1 MPRPFFLRQK
11 FARFMLKLIG
21 WTTTG
26 ETPPN
31 GILVGA
37 PHTSNWDWP
46 ISLLLFW
53 SSGIQPTVLAKKEL
67 FVPPLSWLLKAT
79 GAIPLDRDNPRRTVE
94 DLVAQARAADGLF
107 HLGITAE
114 GTRSKG
120 TYWKSGFRRIAI
132 ETGLPILTVY
142 LDAPSKTTGWGP
154 VFYPSEDVRADMDI
168 LRDFFA
174 DKRGFKPENATIPLL
189 REEAERPADAPDKGP
204 AQ

>member
-1 MPRPFFLRQK
+1 MSRKFLIRQK
-11 FARFMLKLIG
+11 FAQFILKITG
-21 WTTTG
+21 WKTTG

-79 GAIPLDRDNPRRTVE
+79 GAVPLDRDNPRRTVE
-94 DLVAQARAADGLF
+94 DLIAQARAAEGPF

-154 VFYPSEDVRADMDI
+154 VFYPSDDVRADMDI
-168 LRDFFA
+168 LRDFFG

-189 REEAERPADAPDKGP
+189 REESEEVNGTSENGT